1 MTKQIK
7 QFQVAVSGYDSVA
20 YFDGQAIAGDQAF
33 SSVYKDSLYQFSNT
47 ANKQMFDAA
56 PERYVPLYGGYCTTA
71 VSEGKLFGVDPTNF
85 KITDDIRLALFYRG
99 ARGTPFRNGT
109 RTKQNV
115 AQLPIN
121 IGAMAVSKT
130 MLNEAHNEATSSS
143 TNSTKKSS

>member
-99 ARGTPFRNGT
+99 ARGDT
-109 RTKQNV
+109 
-115 AQLPIN
+115 LPQWN
-121 IGAMAVSKT
+121 E
-130 MLNEAHNEATSSS
+130 NEAERRSAADKHWRDGSFENNA
-143 TNSTKKSS
+143 